1 LVCYFKPNSR
11 SVSSIKTAPK
21 IDHHLIFPFFTFSSF
36 ERTFFLMTD
45 TTPQTP
51 KPTKKPKAPKA
62 LPKFRVIPKAVLEQL
77 EKQAIPKEKV
87 EKPVTRS
94 GFVALIGRPN
104 VGKSTLLN
112 QLLGE
117 KVAITSPVMQT
128 TRHRIRGVMTEEG
141 AQLIVLDTPGFSK
154 PIDNLGTYIVD
165 ESQAGLRE
173 ADFLVLVM
181 DATEAPGDGDAWLV
195 QQATMA
201 EKPLILVLN
210 KTDRLRQNLPLL
222 NQRSEA
228 YQGLFGMRKPVLTLR
243 LSARTGKQVPVL
255 KQQLLKLLPAG
266 PAYYEADALTD
277 QRMREMSAELIRE
290 QVLRLTSEELPH
302 SVAIGIET
310 FDETS
315 DPERVL
321 IVATLYVNQTSQKP
335 ILVGAGASM
344 IKAIGTYARKN
355 IETLVGRKV
364 HLDLTVKVKKNWRK
378 DDAFLKTIGLALP
391 S

>member
-1 LVCYFKPNSR
+1 
-11 SVSSIKTAPK
+11 
-21 IDHHLIFPFFTFSSF
+21 
-36 ERTFFLMTD
+36 MTEP
-45 TTPQTP
+45 TPQTP
-51 KPTKKPKAPKA
+51 KPTKKPKAPKP
-62 LPKFRVIPKAVLEQL
+62 LPKFRTIPKAVLEQL
-77 EKQAIPKEKV
+77 ENQAPAKEKA

-128 TRHRIRGVMTEEG
+128 TRHRIRGVMTEDG

-195 QQATMA
+195 QQATLA

-222 NQRSEA
+222 NQRSDA

-310 FDETS
+310 FDETT
-315 DPERVL
+315 DPDRIL
-321 IVATLYVNQTSQKP
+321 IVATLYVNQPSQKP

-355 IETLVGRKV
+355 IEILVGRQV

-378 DDAFLKTIGLALP
+378 DENFLKTIGLALP
-391 S
+391 NG